1 MLLLAVTSLL
11 YSLSLVIGL
20 SPLRALSLSID
31 TNILGDQAKFPD
43 LYEASVVELQQGL
56 DGELFSSVDLVKA
69 YFARIDEVNL
79 KGPALRAV
87 LEINPS
93 ALEEAAAL
101 DKERKVSG
109 KRSMLHGIPIL
120 LKDNIAT
127 VASEGMNTTAGSFSL
142 LGSVVPEDAGVVKR
156 LRKAGAIILGK
167 ANLSEFAHFR
177 GNLPSGWSGR
187 GGQNTNAYF
196 PNADPCGSSSGSGV
210 AASIGL
216 AAVTLGSETDG
227 SITCPSSNN
236 NAVGIKPTVGLTS
249 RAGVIPISANQDT
262 IGPIVRSV
270 SDAAIVL
277 SVIAGKDPNDNFTLA
292 QPDVVPDYSKAL
304 DPDAFKG
311 KRIGVPRAVF
321 LQRGFNDPEVVAAFE
336 TALDTIRDLGAT
348 VVDPADLPSAA
359 EILASNNE
367 TIVLDVDFKVEL
379 NAYYEAL
386 LENPSGV
393 RSLADLIAF
402 NDANPELEEPVNFTD
417 QSELIESQATNGFN
431 AAYFQALNFD
441 HELGRTRGIDA
452 ALQEHDLDA
461 LVLPATGLTTTPA
474 AIAGYP
480 IVTGTRTTIR
490 ALDLQP
496 NVLTVFAVPLGFF
509 SDNVTIESAGPLTV
523 YPAPGV
529 PYGLSFFAGAF
540 SEFELVGLGFA
551 YEQKTKTRLARKAF
565 PAAIPKTQ
573 LKDVVGV

>member
-1 MLLLAVTSLL
+1 MLLLVVTWTTYLL
-11 YSLSLVIGL
+11 SFASALFPSRNFDFSLSKDSYGL
-20 SPLRALSLSID
+20 
-31 TNILGDQAKFPD
+31 PD
-43 LYEASVVELQQGL
+43 LYEASVIELQQGL
-56 DGELFSSVDLVKA
+56 DDGLFTSVDLVKA
-69 YFARIDEVNL
+69 YFARIEEVNL
-79 KGPALRAV
+79 NGPALRAV

-93 ALEEAAAL
+93 ALEQAAAM
-101 DKERKVSG
+101 DKERKLDG

-142 LGSVVPEDAGVVKR
+142 LGSIVPEDAGVVKR

-216 AAVTLGSETDG
+216 VTVTLGTETDG

-262 IGPIVRSV
+262 VGPITRSI

-292 QPDVVPDYSKAL
+292 QPDEVPDYTKAL
-304 DPDAFKG
+304 NINAFKG
-311 KRIGVPRAVF
+311 KRIGVPRQVF
-321 LQRGFNDPEVVAAFE
+321 LQERFIGPGVLEIFE
-336 TALDTIRDLGAT
+336 GALETIRGLGAT
-348 VVDPADLPSAA
+348 IVDPADLPSAQ
-359 EILASNNE
+359 EILASDNE
-367 TIVLDVDFKVEL
+367 TIVLDIDFKVEL
-379 NAYYEAL
+379 NAYYERL

-402 NDANPELEEPVNFTD
+402 NNANPELEKPVNFTD
-417 QSELIESQATNGFN
+417 QSELIESEGTNGFN
-431 AAYFQALNFD
+431 STYFQALAFD
-441 HELGRTRGIDA
+441 HDLGRTRGIDA
-452 ALQEHDLDA
+452 ALHDLNLDA

-480 IVTGTRTTIR
+480 IVT
-490 ALDLQP
+490 
-496 NVLTVFAVPLGFF
+496 VPLGFF
-509 SDNVTIESAGPLTV
+509 ADNVTIESAGPLTV

-529 PYGLSFFAGAF
+529 PFGLSFLAGAF
-540 SEFELVGLGFA
+540 SEFDLVSFGFA
-551 YEQKTKTRLARKAF
+551 YEQTTKTRLARRAY

-573 LKDVVGV
+573 LQDVIGFL